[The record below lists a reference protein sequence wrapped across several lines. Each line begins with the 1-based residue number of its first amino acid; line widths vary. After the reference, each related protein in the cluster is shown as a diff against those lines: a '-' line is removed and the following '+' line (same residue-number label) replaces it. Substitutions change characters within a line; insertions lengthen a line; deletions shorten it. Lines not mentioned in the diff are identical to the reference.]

1 MGPASGCHILASP
14 ETDLSGRLNP
24 LHQEGAKMGLKPKW
38 SLIWATMLA
47 VGLTTGCMA
56 STSDGD
62 SADKDG
68 LEEKVVIYSPHG
80 KDILQDFEKQFEK
93 KHPHVDVEWLDI
105 GSQEILDRVRS
116 EKANPQADLWW
127 GAPSVMFEQ
136 AREEGL
142 LQPYQPGYADALPK
156 EFRAADWSW
165 TGTSQ
170 TPEVIM
176 YNTREIPKGEVPRD
190 WDDLLDPKWK
200 DRIIIRYPLASGT
213 MRTIYSAMIY
223 RDYKESNR
231 PEKGY
236 EWLKK
241 LDANTKEYSA
251 NPEMM
256 YSKVARGEGALTI
269 WNMPDTVMLKETK
282 NYPFDFV
289 IPESG
294 TPVLTEGIALVKGG
308 KHPEAA
314 KAFYEFVN
322 SEQAMKHLAETY
334 YRIPTREDIQGLP
347 AWIADTRIQSMDLDW
362 KLLQEKE
369 NEWMDHWDQK
379 IKNGAKQKE
388 E

>member
-1 MGPASGCHILASP
+1 
-14 ETDLSGRLNP
+14 
-24 LHQEGAKMGLKPKW
+24 MGLKSKW
-38 SLIWATMLA
+38 IMMLVILLV
-47 VGLTTGCMA
+47 VGTITGCMT
-56 STSDGD
+56 STSGGEQ
-62 SADKDG
+62 ARKDG
-68 LEEKVVIYSPHG
+68 LEEKVVVYSPHG

-93 KHPHVDVEWLDI
+93 EYPHVDVEWLDI

-136 AREEGL
+136 ARDEGL
-142 LQPYQPGYADALPK
+142 LQPYHPGYADSLPK
-156 EFRAADWSW
+156 EFRASDWSW

-176 YNTREIPKGEVPRD
+176 YNTREVPEGEVPRD

-213 MRTIYSAMIY
+213 MRTVFSALIY
-223 RDYKESNR
+223 RDYKETKR
-231 PEKGY
+231 PDQGY

-308 KHPEAA
+308 KHPKAA

-322 SEQAMKHLAETY
+322 SKQAMKHLAKTY
-334 YRIPTREDIQGLP
+334 YRIPTRNDIQGLP
-347 AWIADTRIQSMDLDW
+347 AWIAETRIKPMDLDW
-362 KLLQEKE
+362 GILQEKE
-369 NEWMDHWDQK
+369 DEWMDHWDQK
-379 IKNGAKQKE
+379 IKNKAKQKE